1 MGDTKNFRRV
11 WKKPKRPFNFELKM
25 EELKTVGTFGLKT
38 KRELWK
44 SRTELSRLRHQA
56 RSLLAVRQEV
66 REKEEP
72 ILMHSLSRIGLVEK
86 TATLDDVL
94 NLEIENLLARRL
106 QTIVFKKF
114 FFKTPYQARQAI
126 SHGHILIGDRIINR
140 PSYIVKVEEED
151 TIKLTSES
159 IFNKILSEP
168 EEKSDLGSPETENIE
183 IPTETVEP
191 VVEAKEEPVVEAK
204 EEPVVEKKNLLL
216 RQKKNLLLR
225 QKKNLL
231 LRQKKNLLK
240 QNLQNKQLSLSA

>member
-11 WKKPKRPFNFELKM
+11 WKKPKRPFNF
-25 EELKTVGTFGLKT
+25 ELKTVGTFGLKT

-140 PSYIVKVEEED
+140 PSYVVKIEEED
-151 TIKLTSES
+151 SIKLTPES

-168 EEKSDLGSPETENIE
+168 EVKSDLGSPETENIE
-183 IPTETVEP
+183 VPAEP

-204 EEPVVEKKNLLL
+204 EEPVVEAKPEEKPTE
-216 RQKKNLLLR
+216 
-225 QKKNLL
+225 
-231 LRQKKNLLK
+231 
-240 QNLQNKQLSLSA
+240 

>member
-1 MGDTKNFRRV
+1 MD
-11 WKKPKRPFNFELKM
+11 
-25 EELKTVGTFGLKT
+25 ELKTVGTFGLKT

-94 NLEIENLLARRL
+94 NLEINDLLARRL

-126 SHGHILIGDRIINR
+126 SHGHVLIGDRVINR
-140 PSYIVKVEEED
+140 PSYVVKVEEED
-151 TIKLTSES
+151 RIKLTSES
-159 IFNKILSEP
+159 IYNKILSEP
-168 EEKSDLGSPETENIE
+168 ESDLGSPETENIE
-183 IPTETVEP
+183 VPTETVET
-191 VVEAKEEPVVEAK
+191 VVESKEETVEEK
-204 EEPVVEKKNLLL
+204 PEEKAAE
-216 RQKKNLLLR
+216 
-225 QKKNLL
+225 
-231 LRQKKNLLK
+231 
-240 QNLQNKQLSLSA
+240 

>member
-25 EELKTVGTFGLKT
+25 DELKTVGTFGLKT

-94 NLEIENLLARRL
+94 NLEINDLLARRF

-126 SHGHILIGDRIINR
+126 SHGHVLIGDRVVNR
-140 PSYIVKVEEED
+140 PSYVVKVDEED
-151 TIKLTSES
+151 KIRLTPES

-168 EEKSDLGSPETENIE
+168 ESDLGSPETENID
-183 IPTETVEP
+183 IPTEPVE
-191 VVEAKEEPVVEAK
+191 VVAEVKEETAEEKPEQVTAEVK
-204 EEPVVEKKNLLL
+204 EETAEEKPEEKTTE
-216 RQKKNLLLR
+216 
-225 QKKNLL
+225 
-231 LRQKKNLLK
+231 
-240 QNLQNKQLSLSA
+240 